1 MSENDKR
8 QAIDRRTLL
17 SSLSAAGA
25 MVLAGCGGDGGGDG
39 GGGGGE
45 DLGERVPTQTLQH
58 YTGWYQMESAAEALS
73 QQLPERLGLD
83 VEIAALDVATAVGN
97 VFSDNRFSSMPIY
110 YISNTTDGTVAWE
123 RYVIDLA
130 GNPGGNVSQW
140 PNCAYSVL
148 MREQRKIPDQE
159 RRTEVLHEAQSIR
172 SNDLA
177 ILNLGLPF
185 DNTWAYR
192 PDDLELNEDRI
203 GNGTIFPFNTRL
215 YETMEPVGD
224 SEFIEIADNQTHYY
238 NDTNIYTNQDQV
250 GPWNNL
256 IHSKLFYVDVENEDP
271 GFMNNDLAE
280 SVEVSDD
287 GLEYTVELDE
297 DATFHNGDP
306 VTAQDVK
313 FSFELLAG
321 NPGIYLDAPN
331 IEMTVEP
338 VSEKTARFEL
348 EEQYAP
354 LVTRDFHTWGILH
367 RDTWVEAGALDDPEN
382 ARPDP
387 GDIVGNGPFQLTS
400 FTSGEGLTAEP
411 YTDHHTFDPHPD
423 ANLSFNVFTD
433 QTSLFSAL
441 RSGDIHAGIT
451 SPPQRE
457 QIRENLSDQLNIA
470 PGLSNVE
477 LILVPQWPMA
487 PTKFFEFREAVAMG
501 INYQEIEALTTL
513 GEREPDLY
521 AETTSRAHPR
531 RAPDEMLYEQGNGSV
546 SGDMEAAR
554 ERLREEG
561 WGWDGDGRLH
571 YPQDA
576 DLSPRWEAEGNP
588 DPADYPC
595 LDSEGNYTRPPDDEV
610 DLPIDIDE
618 YTA

>member
-1 MSENDKR
+1 MSQDDDNHD
-8 QAIDRRTLL
+8 ISRRTLL

-25 MVLAGCGGDGGGDG
+25 VTLAGCGGGDG
-39 GGGGGE
+39 GGGDE
-45 DLGERVPTQTLQH
+45 NLGERVPTQTVQH
-58 YTGWYQMESAAEALS
+58 YTGWYQMENAAEALS
-73 QQLPERLGLD
+73 QQLPERLGVD

-97 VFSDNRFSSMPIY
+97 VFSDNRFSSMPVY
-110 YISNTTDGTVAWE
+110 YISNTQDGTVAWE
-123 RYVIDLA
+123 RYVADLA

-140 PNCAYSVL
+140 VDCAYSVL

-177 ILNLGLPF
+177 VLNLGLPF

-192 PDDLELNEDRI
+192 PDKIEIDEDQV
-203 GNGTIFPFNTRL
+203 GNGTFFPFNTRL
-215 YETMEPVGD
+215 YETLEPVGD
-224 SEFIEIADNQTHYY
+224 SEFIEIASNQTFYY
-238 NDTNIYTNQDQV
+238 NDTNIYSNANQN
-250 GPWNNL
+250 GPWNSL
-256 IHSKLFYVDVENEDP
+256 IHSKLFYVDVNNDDP

-287 GLEYTVELDE
+287 GLEYTVSLAE

-313 FSFELLAG
+313 FSYELLAG
-321 NPGIYLDAPN
+321 NADIFLDAPN
-331 IEMTVEP
+331 VELTVEA
-338 VSEKTARFEL
+338 VDDKTAVFQL
-348 EEQYAP
+348 ESQYAP
-354 LVTRDFHTWGILH
+354 LVTRDFHNWGILH
-367 RDTWVEAGALDDPEN
+367 RDTWVDAGALDDPEG
-382 ARPDP
+382 ARPSAEEL
-387 GDIVGNGPFQLTS
+387 VGSGPFELTS
-400 FTSGEGLTAEP
+400 FTSGEGLTAKP

-423 ANLSFNVFTD
+423 AKLSFNVFTD
-433 QTSLFSAL
+433 QTSLFSSL

-457 QIRENLSDQLNIA
+457 QIRDQLSDQLNIA
-470 PGLSNVE
+470 PGLSTVE
-477 LILVPQWPMA
+477 LILVPQIPMA
-487 PTKFFEFREAVAMG
+487 PTKFFEFREAVAMT

-513 GEREPDLY
+513 GEREPDLF
-521 AETTSRAHPR
+521 AETVSEGHPR
-531 RAPDEMLYEQGNGSV
+531 RAPNEMLYEQGNGSV

-554 ERLREEG
+554 ARLREEG
-561 WGWDGDGRLH
+561 WGFDANGRLH

-588 DPADYPC
+588 DPSNYPC
-595 LDSEGNYTRPPDDEV
+595 LDGEGNYTRPPDDEV
-610 DLPIDIDE
+610 NLPIDIDE

>member
-1 MSENDKR
+1 MSQSDESRGIN
-8 QAIDRRTLL
+8 RRTLL
-17 SSLSAAGA
+17 SSLSAAGV
-25 MVLAGCGGDGGGDG
+25 MGLAGCGILGGDG
-39 GGGGGE
+39 GGGGAE
-45 DLGERVPTQTLQH
+45 DLGERVPTQTMQH

-73 QQLPERLGLD
+73 QQMPERLGVD

-110 YISNTTDGTVAWE
+110 YISNTQDGTVAWE
-123 RYVIDLA
+123 RYTIDLA

-148 MREQRKIPDQE
+148 MREQRKIPDQD
-159 RRTEVLHEAQSIR
+159 RREEVLHEAQSIR

-177 ILNLGLPF
+177 VINLGLPF

-192 PDDLELNEDRI
+192 PDSVQIDQNQI
-203 GNGTIFPFNTRL
+203 GTGTFFPQNVRL

-238 NDTNIYTNQDQV
+238 NDTNIYSNQDQV

-256 IHSKLFYVDVENEDP
+256 IHSKLFYVDVNNEES
-271 GFMNNDLAE
+271 GFMNSDLAE
-280 SVEVSDD
+280 SVEASDD
-287 GLEYTVELDE
+287 GLEYTVTLVD
-297 DATFHNGDP
+297 DATFHNGDQ
-306 VTAQDVK
+306 VTAEDVK
-313 FSFELLAG
+313 FSFEYLAG
-321 NPGIYLDAPN
+321 NTDIFLDAPN
-331 IEMTVEP
+331 VGMTVEA
-338 VSEKTARFEL
+338 VDDTTARFQLDEPF
-348 EEQYAP
+348 AP

-367 RDTWVEAGALDDPEN
+367 RDTWVDAGAPEDAEN
-382 ARPDP
+382 ARPAPEDM
-387 GDIVGNGPFQLTS
+387 VGSGPFQLTS

-411 YTDHHTFDPHPD
+411 YTDHHEFDPHPE

-457 QIRENLSDQLNIA
+457 QIRENLSDQLTIA

-531 RAPDEMLYEQGNGSV
+531 RAPNEMLYEQGNGSV

-561 WGWDGDGRLH
+561 WGWDNDGNLH

-588 DPADYPC
+588 DPDNYPC